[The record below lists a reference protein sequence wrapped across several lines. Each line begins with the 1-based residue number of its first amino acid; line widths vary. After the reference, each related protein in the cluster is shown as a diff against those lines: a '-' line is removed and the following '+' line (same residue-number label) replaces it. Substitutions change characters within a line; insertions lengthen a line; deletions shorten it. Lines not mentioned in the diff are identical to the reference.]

1 MKERSPTWPRD
12 GVPTEQLH
20 RQWTTLDRG
29 WKAAVLGVLIV
40 AVHLL

>member
-1 MKERSPTWPRD
+1 MKKRPLTWLRD
-12 GVPTEQLH
+12 GAPTEQLR

-40 AVHLL
+40 VVHLL